1 MAWSEVHGYGPREAE
16 VQWTQPPKGRAEAEV
31 QWTQTPKGRAHYGKR
46 TLGKL
51 HPVMPEMSKEG
62 VRKVVEPLILE
73 YFENGDY
80 DEVLQT
86 RLQH

>member
-1 MAWSEVHGYGPREAE
+1 M
-16 VQWTQPPKGRAEAEV
+16 
-31 QWTQTPKGRAHYGKR
+31 AHYGKR

-51 HPVMPEMSKEG
+51 HPLMPEMSKEG